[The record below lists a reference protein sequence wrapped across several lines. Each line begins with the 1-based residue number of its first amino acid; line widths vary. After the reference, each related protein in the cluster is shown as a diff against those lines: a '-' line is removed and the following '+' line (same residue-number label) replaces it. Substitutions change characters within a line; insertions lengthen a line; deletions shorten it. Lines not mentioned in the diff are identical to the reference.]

1 MIGFINKLLFE
12 LWRSFFYI
20 SILVFLFFNNSA
32 FAESD
37 KEKIKKIDDQLISI
51 KNLYENNVLDE
62 ASYKTTKEKLL
73 NKKDA
78 ILK

>member
-1 MIGFINKLLFE
+1 MKV
-12 LWRSFFYI
+12 FFYI

-78 ILK
+78 ILNKKKNKEI